1 MHAHAVNMGIC
12 ERLFARDV
20 SCVVISCSTYVSC
33 SCWCLDVFGILVV
46 FPQGGLES
54 LSADDLGAGVR
65 VVDVSG
71 SVSSAGLVQVRAGRG
86 FGTVCGMNAGAADVL
101 CKQLGFGFGSVS
113 SSSCSTYGGSSLC
126 GEASSLISVKDL
138 SCTGHE
144 WDITECTWAAPDAS
158 CLNHEHDAVVYCGTE
173 ETGLHDG
180 LLRLIARD
188 GSPSIDGGGRL
199 EMFKAGSWAPV
210 CNSGFAPGSVGVAC
224 KQMGFSGAS
233 SEATSSCAIDG
244 PSACG
249 VTPPYVS
256 KLSCSGHEATV
267 LECAFEEGD
276 DVFCAPEESVMI
288 KCSGDGDTQGRPAKV
303 TSPERL
309 PQLRQHRSL

>member
-1 MHAHAVNMGIC
+1 M
-12 ERLFARDV
+12 RFAF
-20 SCVVISCSTYVSC
+20 
-33 SCWCLDVFGILVV
+33 CWSCLDVFGIYV
-46 FPQGGLES
+46 FFSQAGLES
-54 LSADDLGAGVR
+54 PSADDLSAGVR
-65 VVDVSG
+65 LVDVSG
-71 SVSSAGLVQVRAGRG
+71 SVSSAGLVQVRAGHG

-101 CKQLGFGFGSVS
+101 CKQLGFDFGSVS
-113 SSSCSTYGGSSLC
+113 GSSCSTYGGSSLC
-126 GEASSLISVKDL
+126 GEASSLISMRDL

-144 WDITECTWAAPDAS
+144 WDITECTWAAPDAR
-158 CLNHEHDAVVYCGTE
+158 CLNHDRDAVVYCGTAE
-173 ETGLHDG
+173 ASLHDG

-188 GSPSIDGGGRL
+188 GSPSINGGGRL
-199 EMFKAGSWAPV
+199 EMFNAGSWAPV
-210 CNSGFAPGSVGVAC
+210 CSSGFAPGSVGVAC

-233 SEATSSCAIDG
+233 TEATSSCAIDG

-256 KLSCSGHEATV
+256 KLACSGHEATV

-276 DVFCAPEESVMI
+276 DVYCAPEEAVMI

-309 PQLRQHRSL
+309 PQLRQHRNL